1 MNILIAMDKFKG
13 SMTALQAGHAV
24 ETGLLK
30 LVPHANIS
38 VIGIADGGEG
48 TVEALGGEKIS
59 CAVLDAQG
67 RSITAS
73 YAWLPDDVA
82 VMEMSAASG
91 LALVSDLPLNPEK
104 ASTFGTGQMIL
115 HATQRGAKRIIIGI
129 GGSATNDGGRGM
141 AEALGFRFEADKMTP
156 PETLNLPQIDV
167 ACDVDNPLHGPRGAT
182 TVYGPQKGVVD
193 VEKFE
198 SRMSQFAQVVTEHFG
213 RDFSDI
219 PGAGAAGG
227 LGFGLMAFCGAKLL
241 SGFDVVADVIGLQEL
256 VRSADVVIT
265 GEGRLDEQSLMG
277 KGPVGVA
284 KMAKAA
290 GARVAGIAGSI
301 QAADKL
307 SVLFDHL
314 LQIKPESMPVA
325 EAMALGPKL
334 IEQAMAEN
342 EDELRKFLAGA

>member
-1 MNILIAMDKFKG
+1 MNILVAMDKFKG
-13 SMTALQAGHAV
+13 SMTALVAGHAV
-24 ETGLLK
+24 ECSLRK
-30 LVPHANIS
+30 VVPQAS
-38 VIGIADGGEG
+38 VRVIGIADGGEG
-48 TVEALGGEKIS
+48 TVEALGGEKVS
-59 CAVLDAQG
+59 CQVLDAQG
-67 RSITAS
+67 REITAS
-73 YAWLPDDVA
+73 YAWLPNDVA

-91 LALVSDLPLNPEK
+91 LALVSDLPLNPEM
-104 ASTFGTGQMIL
+104 ASTYGTGQLIL
-115 HATQRGAKRIIIGI
+115 HASQRGAKRIIIGI

-141 AEALGFRFEADKMTP
+141 AEALGFRFEGKAVTP
-156 PETLNLPQIDV
+156 PLSLHLPPIDV
-167 ACDVDNPLHGPRGAT
+167 ACDVDNPLLGPRGAT
-182 TVYGPQKGVVD
+182 SVYGPQKGVID
-193 VEKFE
+193 IATFE
-198 SRMSQFAQVVTEHFG
+198 SRMSQFARMVAEHLG
-213 RDFSDI
+213 HDLSEV

-241 SGFDVVADVIGLQEL
+241 SGFDLVADVIGLQEL
-256 VRSADVVIT
+256 VRSANVVIT

-277 KGPVGVA
+277 KGPAGVA

-290 GARVAGIAGSI
+290 GARVMGIAGSI

-342 EDELRKFLAGA
+342 EQELKKFFEVG